1 MGAPQGRLG
10 SSLFR
15 QKWTSPPGAKAATAS
30 KRFLLHQT
38 CLECESGHP
47 GDNAGNDVG
56 TVPSRRIPPE
66 VILLTARLGYDLQIS
81 RTAEV
86 ALNEADAIEFTDAPP
101 KGCWPAPGEARVVIV
116 PPEAGPARQKMQGR
130 RLRSCLAYQTYLELV
145 LAPQRQCQR
154 CWG

>member
-1 MGAPQGRLG
+1 MGAPQERLG

-15 QKWTSPPGAKAATAS
+15 QKWTSPPECQGSDGLEVAFYAKRA
-30 KRFLLHQT
+30 LN
-38 CLECESGHP
+38 ESGHP

-101 KGCWPAPGEARVVIV
+101 KGCWPAPGEAGVVIV
-116 PPEAGPARQKMQGR
+116 PPEVDEPARR
-130 RLRSCLAYQTYLELV
+130 
-145 LAPQRQCQR
+145 
-154 CWG
+154 